1 MRRLL
6 AGIAVAV
13 AVLGYAA
20 YREYRHAGALLA
32 PAVIAREADAA
43 GALSPGIGARVARL
57 LRGPADAAQRPKL
70 IALTF
75 DDGPYPVTTPLL
87 LDALRDLGVHA
98 TFFLIGRDAQ
108 QFPELA
114 KRIVAAGHEIA
125 DHTLTHPEN
134 FDRLDGAAVQ
144 AELAGGAQAL
154 RAFSSD
160 PAIATMMRPPH
171 GRFTLATVRAAQ
183 SAGYDLILW
192 NDDPGDWRTVAPQ
205 ELAAHMEAHA
215 TQPDIVLLHSG
226 KLATIEMLPSVVAR
240 FRANGYSFVTA
251 GELLRR
257 AGAAAVNDPAKHPL

>member
-1 MRRLL
+1 MRRVL
-6 AGIAVAV
+6 AVIALVA
-13 AVLGYAA
+13 AGLGYVA
-20 YREYRHAGALLA
+20 YREYKHAGALMV
-32 PAVIAREADAA
+32 PAVIGRETDAA
-43 GALSPGIGARVARL
+43 AALSPGVGARIARL
-57 LRGPADAAQRPKL
+57 LRGSPDTAQRPKL

-87 LDALRDLGVHA
+87 LDALRDLDVRA

-114 KRIVAAGHEIA
+114 RRIAAAGHEIG

-134 FDRLDGAAVQ
+134 FDRLDAAAVQ
-144 AELAGGAQAL
+144 AELAGGARAL
-154 RAFSSD
+154 HAYSSD
-160 PAIATMMRPPH
+160 PAIAAMMRPPH

-183 SAGYDLILW
+183 SAGYDVMLW
-192 NDDPGDWRTVAPQ
+192 NDDPGDWRTVTPQ
-205 ELAAHMEAHA
+205 QLATHMETHA

-240 FRANGYSFVTA
+240 FRASGYSFVTA